1 MVLDWG
7 CFYGYRVYRGNSLST
22 RACNTLCVKAIA
34 MTIKLDNYRALSWNT
49 LYAGKHWATRSR
61 LVEEAH
67 MLVGYVIMA
76 MKPKLFSRP
85 VDITITAVQK
95 GRIID
100 SDNICAKIL
109 IDALKGKII
118 VDDTPTYVRRVTTES
133 KKGKEDMVIMEIT
146 ETKGV

>member
-1 MVLDWG
+1 
-7 CFYGYRVYRGNSLST
+7 
-22 RACNTLCVKAIA
+22 
-34 MTIKLDNYRALSWNT
+34 
-49 LYAGKHWATRSR
+49 
-61 LVEEAH
+61 

-118 VDDTPTYVRRVTTES
+118 VDDTPAYVRRVTTES
-133 KKGKEDMVIMEIT
+133 KKGKENTVIMEIT
-146 ETKGV
+146 EIKGV